1 MAIPHWLIG
10 LAMLLA
16 AGAFV
21 VFAFRQG
28 QRVKPGKNKR
38 VDDLQGGGGIPPLGF

>member
-21 VFAFRQG
+21 VFAFGQG
-28 QRVKPGKNKR
+28 QRVKPDKNKR
-38 VDDLQGGGGIPPLGF
+38 VDDWQSGGGMPPPGY